1 MSQLLDTVL
10 LLALPASGKS
20 EVRRYLASLTPEQC
34 EGEMHLGPT
43 LQLDDYPYV
52 HLMHQIDEVVAAH
65 GCARIFYHGPTR
77 PFRDAFEWGTLVELL
92 NEDYERLL
100 QRRPYAASSAAE
112 LLFER
117 LDAARAKVGLPRS
130 LEELP
135 HRVWKAAAQA
145 LEAECRRE
153 LDVLDATLAQ
163 DRTGKT
169 IVIELARGGPHGAA
183 FPLTPPRGYEY
194 ALSVFSEAVLSRAS
208 ILYVQVSPEESRR
221 KNRERGRPDGQGSIL
236 FHAVPL
242 EVMLGEYGTDD
253 LLWLASQ
260 SDVPGTV
267 RVERLVVDGDRYRL
281 ITRHLP
287 VAVVDNREDLTS
299 FVREDRQTW
308 SEADIARLH
317 GALRAGLSHLSSR
330 VAASTDSAGG

>member
-1 MSQLLDTVL
+1 MSTILDTVL

-20 EVRRYLASLTPEQC
+20 EVRRYLASLSPEQC
-34 EGEMHLGPT
+34 RDEMHLGPT

-52 HLMHQIDEVVAAH
+52 HLMHQIDETIAAH
-65 GCARIFYHGPTR
+65 GCERIFYGGPTR
-77 PFRDAFEWGTLVELL
+77 PFRDPFEWGTLVELL
-92 NEDYERLL
+92 NEDYDRLL
-100 QRRPYAASSAAE
+100 ARRPYAAASAAE

-117 LDAARAKVGLPRS
+117 LDAAHAKVGLPRS
-130 LEELP
+130 LENLP
-135 HRVWKAAAQA
+135 YRVWKAAAKT

-153 LDVLDATLAQ
+153 LDLLDATLSQ

-169 IVIELARGGPHGAA
+169 IVIELARGGPHGAS

-194 ALSVFSEAVLSRAS
+194 ALSTFSEAVLSRAS
-208 ILYVQVSPEESRR
+208 ILYVRVDPAESRR

-253 LLWLASQ
+253 MDWLVSQ
-260 SDVPGTV
+260 SDVPGTA

-281 ITRHLP
+281 LTRHLR
-287 VAVVDNREDLTS
+287 VAVVDNRVDLTS
-299 FVREDRQTW
+299 FVREDRNTW
-308 SEADIARLH
+308 PAADIANLH
-317 GALRAGLSHLSSR
+317 EALRGGLAHLAG
-330 VAASTDSAGG
+330 A

>member
-1 MSQLLDTVL
+1 MSSSKPLDTIL

-20 EVRRYLASLTPEQC
+20 EVRRYLASLTPAQC
-34 EGEMHLGPT
+34 ETEMHLGPT

-52 HLMHQIDEVVAAH
+52 HLMHEIDEAIHEQGAE
-65 GCARIFYHGPTR
+65 RIFYHGPTR

-92 NEDYERLL
+92 NEDYDRLL
-100 QRRPYAASSAAE
+100 AKRPYGAESAAE
-112 LLFER
+112 LLFDR
-117 LDAARAKVGLPRS
+117 LDAARVRVGLKPALS
-130 LEELP
+130 ELP
-135 HRVWKAAAQA
+135 HRIWKAAARRVEK
-145 LEAECRRE
+145 EARRE
-153 LDVLDATLAQ
+153 LDLLDSTLCQ

-194 ALSVFSEAVLSRAS
+194 ALSTFSDAVLSRAS
-208 ILYVQVSPEESRR
+208 ILYVQVTAAESRR

-242 EVMLGEYGTDD
+242 EVMLGEYGNDD

-267 RVERLVVDGDRYRL
+267 RVDKLLVEGDRYRQV
-281 ITRHLP
+281 TRHLKI
-287 VAVVDNREDLTS
+287 AVVDNRADLTS
-299 FVREDRQTW
+299 FVREDRSTW
-308 SEADIARLH
+308 SADDIAKLH
-317 GALRAGLSHLSSR
+317 GAL
-330 VAASTDSAGG
+330 AGGLGHLAS

>member
-1 MSQLLDTVL
+1 MSSPATPTDTIL

-34 EGEMHLGPT
+34 EREMHLGST

-52 HLMHQIDEVVAAH
+52 HLMHEIDEAIYELGAE
-65 GCARIFYHGPTR
+65 RIFYHGPTR
-77 PFRDAFEWGTLVELL
+77 PFRDAFEWGTLVALL
-92 NEDYERLL
+92 NEDYDRLL
-100 QRRPYAASSAAE
+100 AQRPYGAEHAAE

-117 LDAARAKVGLPRS
+117 LDAARVKVGLEPS
-130 LEELP
+130 LSKLP
-135 HRVWKAAAQA
+135 HRVWKAAARRIEK
-145 LEAECRRE
+145 EARRE
-153 LDVLDATLAQ
+153 LDLLDSTLCQ

-169 IVIELARGGPHGAA
+169 IVIELARGGPHGAS

-194 ALSVFSEAVLSRAS
+194 ALNTFSDMVLSRAS
-208 ILYVQVSPEESRR
+208 ILYVQVDPAESRR

-260 SDVPGTV
+260 SDVPGTI
-267 RVERLVVDGDRYRL
+267 RVDKLLAEGDRYRQV
-281 ITRHLP
+281 TRHLK
-287 VAVVDNREDLTS
+287 VAVVDNRADLTS
-299 FVREDRQTW
+299 FVREDPATW
-308 SEADIARLH
+308 SNEDIAKLH
-317 GALRAGLSHLSSR
+317 GALAAGLGHL
-330 VAASTDSAGG
+330 AS